1 MIASLLMVSKR
12 ESLSYF
18 AQCFISSGR
27 RRASLTLLATL
38 PPRPSFHFLT
48 LLVAKRGTPS
58 MVKECVQGG
67 APITLTLASLRL
79 GGEFSKSGAAE
90 VWPAPLGHFHPAL
103 VSRAGVFVT
112 VVVRAAWV
120 TVGALV
126 VGTGGVQDWRSL
138 GPWHNWSGQELC
150 ESDST
155 SLDWHLYG
163 KLIQRDGSLD
173 VKFFL
178 GRRRS
183 MGKSVAHF
191 LLPLVLRV
199 VGWSWLCNND
209 TKVRGS
215 ERRKGVASISS
226 FFSACKFRKG

>member
-1 MIASLLMVSKR
+1 
-12 ESLSYF
+12 
-18 AQCFISSGR
+18 
-27 RRASLTLLATL
+27 
-38 PPRPSFHFLT
+38 
-48 LLVAKRGTPS
+48 
-58 MVKECVQGG
+58 MVKECGQGG

-90 VWPAPLGHFHPAL
+90 VWPAPLGRFHPAL
-103 VSRAGVFVT
+103 VSWVGVFVT

-126 VGTGGVQDWRSL
+126 VGIGGVQDWRSL
-138 GPWHNWSGQELC
+138 GPRHNWSGQELC

-163 KLIQRDGSLD
+163 KLVQRDGSLD

-183 MGKSVAHF
+183 MGKSVARF

-199 VGWSWLCNND
+199 VGWSWLCNSD